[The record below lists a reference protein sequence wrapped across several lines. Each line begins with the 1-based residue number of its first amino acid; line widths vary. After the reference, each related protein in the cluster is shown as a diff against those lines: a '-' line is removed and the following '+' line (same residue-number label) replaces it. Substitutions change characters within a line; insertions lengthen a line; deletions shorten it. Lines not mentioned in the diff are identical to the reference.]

1 MRAGGDGSG
10 GGSIAID
17 LAEVG
22 AGAGVSFETI
32 DPFLPARYFG
42 GMIFQG
48 TD

>member
-17 LAEVG
+17 LTEAG

-32 DPFLPARYFG
+32 DPFLPPLGFG
-42 GMIFQG
+42 GMILQG